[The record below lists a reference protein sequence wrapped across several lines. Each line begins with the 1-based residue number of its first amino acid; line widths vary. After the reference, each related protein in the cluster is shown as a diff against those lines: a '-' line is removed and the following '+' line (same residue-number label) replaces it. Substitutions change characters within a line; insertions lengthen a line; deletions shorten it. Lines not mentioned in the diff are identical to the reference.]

1 MISEKNNKKFAFDV
15 VKNDKNTRAR
25 AGILTTPS
33 GSIRTPA
40 FVPVATKAAIKGL
53 DFNRLEEIGFEILMV
68 NTYHLFLRPGHKIV
82 AKAGGLHKFA
92 NWRRPLMT
100 DSGGFQVFSLGFGLE
115 HGVGK
120 IGFFPGKAKAPDFKR
135 KKLVEID
142 EEGAS
147 FVSFMDGS
155 RHRLTPE
162 KSVEI
167 QRALGADLI
176 FAFDECTSPLASH
189 EYTAEATARTHR
201 WAERCLKAFKGG
213 EQAMFGIV
221 QGGAYKDLRTESA
234 KIIGALPFFGVGIGG
249 SLGKTKKEMRK
260 VLDWTLPLLPEE
272 KPRHLLGIGEISDIF
287 EAVERGADLFDCV
300 IPTRLARHGAVLTK
314 KGRLNLINGKFLTDK
329 KPIEKECLCQT
340 CRKHS
345 RAYLSHLARSK
356 EILGIML
363 LTEHNLFFMKKLM
376 EDIRRAILDGGFSL
390 FKKKMLK

>member
-1 MISEKNNKKFAFDV
+1 MNDFSFKITGK
-15 VKNDKNTRAR
+15 DKNTRAR
-25 AGILTTPS
+25 AGILTTPC
-33 GSIRTPA
+33 GKILTPA
-40 FVPVATKAAIKGL
+40 FVPVATKAAVKGM
-53 DFNRLEEIGFEILMV
+53 DFNRLEEIGFDILMV
-68 NTYHLFLRPGHKIV
+68 NTYHLFLRPGHKVV

-120 IGFFPGKAKAPDFKR
+120 IGFFPGKTKAAAPGR

-147 FVSFMDGS
+147 FVSFLDGS
-155 RHRLTPE
+155 RHRITPE
-162 KSVEI
+162 KSIEI
-167 QRALGADLI
+167 QRALGADII
-176 FAFDECTSPLASH
+176 FAFDECTSPLASY
-189 EYTAEATARTHR
+189 EYTAQATARTHR
-201 WAERCLKAFKGG
+201 WAKRCLKVFKGG
-213 EQAMFGIV
+213 SQAMFGIV
-221 QGGAYKDLRTESA
+221 QGGAYKDLRIESA
-234 KIIGALPFFGVGIGG
+234 RVIGAMPFFGIGVGG
-249 SLGKTKKEMRK
+249 SLGKTKREMRR
-260 VLDWTLPLLPEE
+260 VLDWTLPVLPEE

-300 IPTRLARHGAVLTK
+300 IPTRLARHGVALTK
-314 KGRLNLINGKFLTDK
+314 KGRVNLANGKFLTDQ

-345 RAYLSHLARSK
+345 RAYLSHLTRSK

-376 EDIRRAILDGGFSL
+376 TDVRQAILDGGFSA
-390 FKKKMLK
+390 FKKKMLR